1 MKKTIVPLLFFL
13 VCLALKATQPS
24 LSQLQ
29 FAERNVVLLQ
39 DKAHLLPL
47 QGLDTLR
54 IACISMGTPAENEF
68 SAMLGKYM
76 KVKMF
81 AVNAQNMDSVA
92 SCLPEYNLT
101 VLGIFGNRLTERE
114 LAFVAAQRKTRGAI
128 VCSFA
133 NPSQWLSTV
142 GKSTALVYAPDAEMA
157 SQQMAAQLIFGG
169 IAAQGKLTAK
179 LDSFKKG
186 NRTDHSGHSL
196 QIHFARRCRY
206 RWQET
211 DNKNRFTGE

>member
-114 LAFVAAQRKTRGAI
+114 LAFVAAQRKNTWSNRLFFCQSFSMVEHGWQEHSACI
-128 VCSFA
+128 CS
-133 NPSQWLSTV
+133 
-142 GKSTALVYAPDAEMA
+142 
-157 SQQMAAQLIFGG
+157 
-169 IAAQGKLTAK
+169 
-179 LDSFKKG
+179 
-186 NRTDHSGHSL
+186 
-196 QIHFARRCRY
+196 RCRNGFAADGGPADF
-206 RWQET
+206 RRHCSSGET
-211 DNKNRFTGE
+211 HG